1 MAATHPQPAA
11 RGYGSNTT
19 YIFEYSRGLG
29 GVDVP
34 RDVIITRIIYASL
47 AILAVALFCGRIAQ
61 ISHAYLRQITASGTT
76 KREQTFWAQEGSSWW
91 PNLKKHFLYAPL
103 GKKRHN
109 REMQLSSA
117 LNVGTLPSRL
127 QTILVALYFL
137 SQLVYCVYLD
147 YSVNEKKALVAEL
160 RGRSGT
166 LAVLNMVPLFL
177 LAGRNNPLIS
187 ILHISFDTY
196 NLLHRWLGRIVV
208 LESVVHTAAWAV
220 NACEE
225 QNFNHMLARLRD
237 TPFFTWGLVGTV
249 AMIFLCL
256 HSPSPIR
263 HAFYETFLHLHQLAA
278 VLAFLGVY
286 FHLQLDSLPQ
296 RSWSQVIAAIWLL
309 ERSAR
314 LIRLLHLNVSTSG
327 TTSMTVT
334 ALPGEACRVTFHLPK
349 RIHIEPGCHVFAYIP
364 AVSWWMSHPF
374 SIAWSET
381 TDSPY
386 AFPSPHTPSHNHSSS
401 ISRTLSI
408 NKHNTKTSI
417 SNPIPLTPSSLEKQS
432 PMFPLPPD
440 PTSPKTQV
448 TLIISAR
455 AGMTRRLYNLANK
468 APQKSLSLPG
478 FIEGPYGSHPSNAA
492 SYGTTVLFSAG
503 AGITHHL
510 LYTRSLLLAAAEGT
524 CATKK
529 IYLIWSV
536 RSTDHLSWVSKFMDQ
551 ILRLPGRR
559 DILVVKLFVSK
570 PRRAADIVSPSAT
583 VLMHGGRC
591 RPEVV
596 LDEVLPGR
604 TGAALVSVCGPG
616 AFADEVRSA
625 ARGWIGRGA
634 VVDFVEEAFTW

>member
-1 MAATHPQPAA
+1 MAASLPHIAA
-11 RGYGSNTT
+11 RGHGSNTT
-19 YIFEYSRGLG
+19 YIYEYSRGLG

-34 RDVIITRIIYASL
+34 RDVIITRIIYVSL
-47 AILAVALFCGRIAQ
+47 ATLAVALFCGRIAQ

-76 KREQTFWAQEGSSWW
+76 KREQTFWAQESSSWW

-127 QTILVALYFL
+127 QTILVMLYFV
-137 SQLVYCVYLD
+137 SQVVYCVYLD

-208 LESVVHTAAWAV
+208 VESVVHTAAWAV
-220 NACEE
+220 NACDE
-225 QNFNHMLARLRD
+225 QDFNHMLTRLRD
-237 TPFFTWGLVGTV
+237 TPFFAWGLVGTV

-286 FHLQLDSLPQ
+286 LHLQLDSLPQ

-314 LIRLLHLNVSTSG
+314 LFRLIHLNVSTSG

-349 RIHIEPGCHVFAYIP
+349 RISIEPGCHVFAYIP

-386 AFPSPHTPSHNHSSS
+386 AFASPHTPSL
-401 ISRTLSI
+401 SRSLSLTR
-408 NKHNTKTSI
+408 NNPKTSI

-432 PMFPLPPD
+432 PTFPLPPN
-440 PTSPKTQV
+440 PSCSKTQI

-455 AGMTRRLYNLANK
+455 AGMTRRLYNLANQ

-478 FIEGPYGSHPSNAA
+478 FIEGPYGSHPSNPA

-510 LYTRSLLLAAAEGT
+510 LYTRSLLQAAAEGT

-536 RSTDHLSWVSKFMDQ
+536 RSTDHLSWVSSFMDQ